1 MRNSILLLS
10 GAVLLALTGCVDPI
24 RPFPGDLP
32 GTVRLDLGLHW
43 DGASIGLGDTVVDH
57 LDHPVVLTNVQF
69 YLNGLELRDA
79 AGTWHPVGDIHL
91 VDFNR
96 EAPTVVEAVPAGTYT
111 AMRFGV
117 GIPKAL
123 NTNIDP
129 ASYPNDHPLSVL
141 GSAGMFWTWSTGYI
155 FLKYEGKAAATAG
168 DPIEEPISYHL
179 GTDLSYRTI
188 TLPFSSPLYV
198 YSRDVT
204 PVDVAFDGAR
214 MLNGPAGSI
223 DVLTDPVSH
232 NAPGTELPDRLLA
245 LLEYAFYLP

>member
-1 MRNSILLLS
+1 MRNSLLLLC
-10 GAVLLALTGCVDPI
+10 GCILLALAGCVDPV
-24 RPFPGDLP
+24 RPYPSDLP
-32 GTVRLDLGLHW
+32 GTVRLDLELHW
-43 DGASIGLGDTVVDH
+43 NGAELALGDTAVDH
-57 LDHPVVLTNVQF
+57 LGHPVVLTNVQY

-79 AGTWHPVGDIHL
+79 SGTWHAVGDIHL

-96 EAPTVVEAVPAGTYT
+96 EHPTAVEAVPAGTYT

-123 NTNIDP
+123 NTDIDP

-155 FLKYEGKAAATAG
+155 FLKYEGKAAVAEG
-168 DPIEEPISYHL
+168 SPIEEPISYHL
-179 GTDLSYRTI
+179 GTDLSYRVI
-188 TLPFSSPLYV
+188 TLPFAGPMQV
-198 YSRDVT
+198 DSREVT
-204 PVDVAFDGAR
+204 PVTVAFDGAR
-214 MLNGPAGSI
+214 MLSGPAGSI

-245 LLEYAFYLP
+245 LLEDAFYLP